1 MVYVE
6 TQESWE
12 IIIKHAEGNN
22 YLICT
27 DILWDPERF
36 RKYRLVTRASLTK
49 VGTLVKLRTN
59 YGDRL
64 FGPFLQSNF
73 QSHERQH
80 DLLPMCMV
88 SLVSISFL
96 SSQKN
101 HCCGGWRLAVG
112 AAGRVLGWAPTTTG
126 PPVPPSAF
134 VNCAWAA
141 VRARNSAARSCSRWN
156 CWRSWC
162 RICVKYNGN
171 YHYWRLPTLLSLFD
185 N

>member
-80 DLLPMCMV
+80 DLLPMCMM
-88 SLVSISFL
+88 SLVSVSFL
-96 SSQKN
+96 SSQKITV
-101 HCCGGWRLAVG
+101 AVVEG
-112 AAGRVLGWAPTTTG
+112 LQWARPAECWVELRRRRVPQFLLQPSSTAPELQCVLGILLRAAAPG
-126 PPVPPSAF
+126 GIAGAPGGGF
-134 VNCAWAA
+134 M
-141 VRARNSAARSCSRWN
+141 
-156 CWRSWC
+156 
-162 RICVKYNGN
+162 
-171 YHYWRLPTLLSLFD
+171 
-185 N
+185 